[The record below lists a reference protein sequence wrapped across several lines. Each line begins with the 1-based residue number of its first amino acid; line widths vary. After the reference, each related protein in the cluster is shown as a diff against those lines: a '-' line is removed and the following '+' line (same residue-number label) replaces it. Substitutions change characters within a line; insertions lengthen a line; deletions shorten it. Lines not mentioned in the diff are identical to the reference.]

1 MLTAVMLVVVLAGVL
16 LLCVRAPVHAFAVA
30 LALFSFEGTVKV
42 LLDVDGADSPAVIGA
57 AAIDFALFASLL
69 ADRGRSPAQLWSNA
83 TTLKRVAVASLG
95 AWLLLS
101 LLQLPVSGDLVNGLE
116 GLRVTQSYAV
126 VALGGAVLAARL
138 GPGRLPRVLLG
149 VIALAVLYA
158 GLRGVIGPADAERA
172 FSERRTPNANFD
184 DLARD
189 TGSFTAAIGLVSFLV
204 PAGLLCLAFALLGV
218 GRRAVTL
225 GLFALAMTGLVASY
239 VRSALFAVVLGA
251 ALLTV
256 MLLLRSGAA
265 RRRGAIALATVAVV
279 VVGGYGATLLAGEAN
294 PATEW
299 RAKALAHP
307 LSDYSVTTRFD
318 HWGDTLRK
326 VADEPFGSG
335 IGTVGRA
342 TAHGH
347 RAVFTDNSYLKV
359 LREQGIAGG
368 LLFVLGLGAML
379 LAMAVRLVRLG
390 PLRRPVG
397 AASLVAVS
405 GFLGLMVMAEY
416 IEQPGKVLAWALLGV
431 AVWETIGRSQGD
443 QEPWIESELTD
454 LPELSEPALTTA

>member
-1 MLTAVMLVVVLAGVL
+1 MPTAAILLVVLAGVL
-16 LLCVRAPVHAFAVA
+16 VLCVRAPVYAFAVS
-30 LALFSFEGTVKV
+30 LVLFTFEGSVKV
-42 LLDVDGADSPAVIGA
+42 LLDVDGAASPAAIGA
-57 AAIDFALFASLL
+57 AAIDFALFASLAALLL
-69 ADRGRSPAQLWSNA
+69 ADRGRSPVRVWANA
-83 TTLKRVAVASLG
+83 TTLERVAGLSLG

-101 LLQLPVSGDLVNGLE
+101 VLQLPVSGNLVDALE
-116 GLRVTQSYAV
+116 GIRVTQSYVA

-138 GPGRLPRVLLG
+138 GPERLPHVLLG

-158 GLRGVIGPADAERA
+158 ALRGVIGPADAERA
-172 FSERRTPNANFD
+172 YSEQRTPNATFD
-184 DLARD
+184 ELARD
-189 TGSFTAAIGLVSFLV
+189 TGSFTAAMGLVSFLV
-204 PAGLLCLAFALLGV
+204 PAGLLCLGFALLGV
-218 GRRAVTL
+218 GRRVVTL
-225 GLFALAMTGLVASY
+225 
-239 VRSALFAVVLGA
+239 ALFAVVLGA

-256 MLLLRSGAA
+256 LLLLRSGAA

-279 VVGGYGATLLAGEAN
+279 LVGGYGATLLAAEAN

-318 HWGDTLRK
+318 HWGETLHK

-368 LLFVLGLGAML
+368 VLFVLGLGGIL
-379 LAMAVRLVRLG
+379 IAMAVRLVRLD
-390 PLRRPVG
+390 PLRRAVG

-431 AVWETIGRSQGD
+431 AVWETVGRSQR
-443 QEPWIESELTD
+443 EPETRIEPD
-454 LPELSEPALTTA
+454 LAEQAAPTEPALTTA

>member
-1 MLTAVMLVVVLAGVL
+1 MLLVVLAGVL
-16 LLCVRAPVHAFAVA
+16 VLCARAPVYAFAVS
-30 LALFSFEGTVKV
+30 LVLFTFEGSVKV
-42 LLDVDGADSPAVIGA
+42 LLEVDGAASPAVIGA
-57 AAIDFALFASLL
+57 AAIDFALFASLAALLL
-69 ADRGRSPAQLWSNA
+69 ADRGRSPARIWANA
-83 TTLKRVAVASLG
+83 TTFERVAGVLLG

-101 LLQLPVSGDLVNGLE
+101 VLQLPVSGNVLDALE
-116 GLRVTQSYAV
+116 GMRVTQAYVA

-138 GPGRLPRVLLG
+138 GPDRLPHVLLG

-158 GLRGVIGPADAERA
+158 ALRGVIGPADAERA
-172 FSERRTPNANFD
+172 YSEQRTPNASFD
-184 DLARD
+184 ELARD
-189 TGSFTAAIGLVSFLV
+189 TGSFTAAMGLVSFLV

-218 GRRAVTL
+218 GSRVVTL
-225 GLFALAMTGLVASY
+225 GLFTLAMAGLVASY

-251 ALLTV
+251 ALLTFL
-256 MLLLRSGAA
+256 LLLRSGAA

-279 VVGGYGATLLAGEAN
+279 LVGGYGATLLAGEAN

-318 HWGDTLRK
+318 HWGETLRK

-368 LLFVLGLGAML
+368 LLFVLGVGGIL
-379 LAMAVRLVRLG
+379 LAVAVRLVRLD
-390 PLRRPVG
+390 PLRRAVG

-431 AVWETIGRSQGD
+431 AVWETIGRSQRAP
-443 QEPWIESELTD
+443 ETWIE
-454 LPELSEPALTTA
+454 PELVELPAPTERALTTA